1 MEKLGFFD
9 LEDFCE
15 EISCRFDNLN
25 SDDFEDISIIAK
37 YEEAKIII
45 EELICDG
52 FAIHALEIHDKEWE
66 GYEAEYIIT
75 LCSIDDDYELFCEP
89 MMRDGKYVKD
99 SSTEIYILD
108 NCSSKVIPYCYSD
121 KLYEVA
127 IDDEDYDGLDIEDSE
142 DDEEEFQCEHCRLD
156 KCAYCGD
163 DDSKCDD
170 TEDKDVKDK
179 NAYTIDVKCNIDTD
193 EAEKIIADMEK
204 CVERMHDM
212 FVEMD
217 AFRRI
222 FRW

>member
-1 MEKLGFFD
+1 MEKLSFYD
-9 LEDFCE
+9 LEDFCK

-52 FAIHALEIHDKEWE
+52 FTIHALEIHDKEWE

-121 KLYEVA
+121 NLYEVA
-127 IDDEDYDGLDIEDSE
+127 IDDEDYDGLDIEY
-142 DDEEEFQCEHCRLD
+142 DEEEFQCEHCCLD
-156 KCAYCGD
+156 KCAYCGNDKDQKTSEKYVEYSHD
-163 DDSKCDD
+163 DDGDLHGFSASKSDGNSYFGYSFYTSDRLD
-170 TEDKDVKDK
+170 TNDILNLLK
-179 NAYTIDVKCNIDTD
+179 
-193 EAEKIIADMEK
+193 
-204 CVERMHDM
+204 
-212 FVEMD
+212 EMG
-217 AFRRI
+217 F
-222 FRW
+222 